1 MLLLVVNIMDP
12 IKIGKFI
19 SSKRKE
25 NNMSQ
30 SDLASILNVTNQ
42 AVSKWE
48 NGRGIPDIEMLKK
61 LSEVFNIN
69 IEEILS
75 GEENKKNKRKNIFYF
90 IILLIVIVLFGG
102 TIVFLNNKHEDFYFS
117 SLATDNDNFSIKGV
131 MAYSKDKKSIYI
143 SEVNYDG
150 KDEEKYK
157 SMECILYE
165 SSDSLE
171 KTISKYGDIN
181 DKKTNMFLLTELL
194 KGVEFNIDSYE
205 CSCAKE
211 FCNNLFLRINVKNI
225 DNKIITYQI
234 PIQLD
239 ISCEA

>member
-1 MLLLVVNIMDP
+1 MDP

-69 IEEILS
+69 IEDILS
-75 GEENKKNKRKNIFYF
+75 GEENKKVKRKNIFYF
-90 IILLIVIVLFGG
+90 IILFLVVVLLVVLVI
-102 TIVFLNNKHEDFYFS
+102 FLNTKKEDFHFS
-117 SLATDNDNFSIKGV
+117 SLATDNDSFSIKGV

-165 SSDSLE
+165 SNDSLE
-171 KTISKYGDIN
+171 KIISKYGDID
-181 DKKTNMFLLTELL
+181 DKKTNMFLLSELL

-205 CSCAKE
+205 CSCTKE
-211 FCNNLFLRINVKNI
+211 FCNNLFLRINVKNM

-239 ISCEA
+239 RSCEV

>member
-1 MLLLVVNIMDP
+1 MDP
-12 IKIGKFI
+12 IKTGKFI

-75 GEENKKNKRKNIFYF
+75 GEENKKVKRKNIFYF
-90 IILLIVIVLFGG
+90 IILFLVVVLLVVLVI
-102 TIVFLNNKHEDFYFS
+102 FLNTKKEDFHFS
-117 SLATDNDNFSIKGV
+117 SLATDNDSFSIKGV

-165 SSDSLE
+165 SNDSLE
-171 KTISKYGDIN
+171 KIISKYGDID
-181 DKKTNMFLLTELL
+181 DKKTNMFLLSELL

-205 CSCAKE
+205 CSCTKE
-211 FCNNLFLRINVKNI
+211 FCNNLFLRINVKNM

-239 ISCEA
+239 RSCEV

>member
-1 MLLLVVNIMDP
+1 MDP

-75 GEENKKNKRKNIFYF
+75 GEENRRDNRKKFFYF
-90 IILLIVIVLFGG
+90 GIFFLVIVLLVGL
-102 TIVFLNNKHEDFYFS
+102 VLFLNNEHEDFYFS
-117 SLATDNDNFSIKGV
+117 SLATDNDSFSIKGV

-150 KDEEKYK
+150 KDEEKYI

-165 SSDSLE
+165 SNDSLE
-171 KTISKYGDIN
+171 KIISKYGDIN
-181 DKKTNMFLLTELL
+181 DKKTNTFLLTELL

-205 CSCAKE
+205 CGCTKE

-234 PIQLD
+234 PVQVD
-239 ISCEA
+239 RSCEA

>member
-75 GEENKKNKRKNIFYF
+75 GEENKKVKRKNIFYF
-90 IILLIVIVLFGG
+90 IILFLVVVLLVVLVI
-102 TIVFLNNKHEDFYFS
+102 FLNTKKEDFHFS
-117 SLATDNDNFSIKGV
+117 SLATDNDSFSIKGV

-165 SSDSLE
+165 SNDSLE
-171 KTISKYGDIN
+171 KIISKYGDID
-181 DKKTNMFLLTELL
+181 DKKTNMFLLSELL

-205 CSCAKE
+205 CSCTKE
-211 FCNNLFLRINVKNI
+211 FCNNLFLRINVKNM

-239 ISCEA
+239 RSCEV

>member
-1 MLLLVVNIMDP
+1 MVLVI
-12 IKIGKFI
+12 
-19 SSKRKE
+19 
-25 NNMSQ
+25 
-30 SDLASILNVTNQ
+30 
-42 AVSKWE
+42 
-48 NGRGIPDIEMLKK
+48 
-61 LSEVFNIN
+61 
-69 IEEILS
+69 
-75 GEENKKNKRKNIFYF
+75 
-90 IILLIVIVLFGG
+90 
-102 TIVFLNNKHEDFYFS
+102 FLNTKKEDFHFS
-117 SLATDNDNFSIKGV
+117 SLATDNDSFSIKGV

-165 SSDSLE
+165 SNDSLE
-171 KTISKYGDIN
+171 KIISKYGDID
-181 DKKTNMFLLTELL
+181 DKKTNMFLLSELL

-205 CSCAKE
+205 CSCTKE
-211 FCNNLFLRINVKNI
+211 FCNNLFLRINVKNM